1 MRAVNLFRRSRDP
14 RIRVS
19 LFGKTD
25 VGRTREHNEDTFL
38 VADLSTHRA
47 SLQPEVRDHEVGSK
61 GSLFIVADGMGGAAA
76 GEVASAMAAQTI
88 HSHMAAHWVED
99 SDSSSQRFA
108 YRLKEAVES
117 ANTKIHLY
125 AKAHPELKGMGTT
138 ATAVGV
144 LGDTLYLSQVGDSR
158 AYLIR
163 GGEASQLTKDQ
174 SLMQRLVD
182 AGELTEEEAERSDR
196 KNIILQALGPD
207 VHVRVDLTHQTLR
220 KGDALVMCSD
230 GLTNQVKKEE
240 IAAVVSKG
248 DDLVHACSELIDL
261 ANERGGPD
269 NITVLIA
276 RFGGDGLQSSAVDE
290 SVGHR
295 VYPLHDGDSV
305 TEPVPT
311 YPDTSGIKPED
322 RTRALL
328 GGAGTAVLVA
338 AAIALAAL
346 GW

>member
-1 MRAVNLFRRSRDP
+1 
-14 RIRVS
+14 
-19 LFGKTD
+19 
-25 VGRTREHNEDTFL
+25 
-38 VADLSTHRA
+38 
-47 SLQPEVRDHEVGSK
+47 
-61 GSLFIVADGMGGAAA
+61 
-76 GEVASAMAAQTI
+76 
-88 HSHMAAHWVED
+88 
-99 SDSSSQRFA
+99 
-108 YRLKEAVES
+108 
-117 ANTKIHLY
+117 
-125 AKAHPELKGMGTT
+125 
-138 ATAVGV
+138 
-144 LGDTLYLSQVGDSR
+144 
-158 AYLIR
+158 
-163 GGEASQLTKDQ
+163 
-174 SLMQRLVD
+174 
-182 AGELTEEEAERSDR
+182 
-196 KNIILQALGPD
+196 
-207 VHVRVDLTHQTLR
+207 
-220 KGDALVMCSD
+220 MCSD

>member
-1 MRAVNLFRRSRDP
+1 MNLFRRSRDP

-163 GGEASQLTKDQ
+163 GPK
-174 SLMQRLVD
+174 
-182 AGELTEEEAERSDR
+182 R
-196 KNIILQALGPD
+196 KLSAATGRTSSSR
-207 VHVRVDLTHQTLR
+207 HW
-220 KGDALVMCSD
+220 
-230 GLTNQVKKEE
+230 GLTSTCEW
-240 IAAVVSKG
+240 ISRIRP
-248 DDLVHACSELIDL
+248 C
-261 ANERGGPD
+261 
-269 NITVLIA
+269 A
-276 RFGGDGLQSSAVDE
+276 RATLSSC
-290 SVGHR
+290 
-295 VYPLHDGDSV
+295 
-305 TEPVPT
+305 VPT
-311 YPDTSGIKPED
+311 G
-322 RTRALL
+322 
-328 GGAGTAVLVA
+328 
-338 AAIALAAL
+338 
-346 GW
+346 